1 MNRNKIIETIKEF
14 PNEVELDALFEKLIF
29 IEKVEKGIEQA
40 DKGETI
46 DHDKVEAHFKKKWS
60 K

>member
-14 PNEVELDALFEKLIF
+14 PKEVELDALFEKLIF

>member
-29 IEKVEKGIEQA
+29 IEKVEKGFEQA